1 MNYRHAFHAGNF
13 ADVLKHA
20 VLCRILQH
28 LRGKPS
34 AFRVID
40 SHGGAGLYDLTG
52 DEASRGGEWRGGIE
66 RLRLAALAPHEREL
80 FAPYLDTVAA
90 FNAGGGLSTYPGSP
104 MIARA
109 WLRADDRLIACEIEP
124 EAAAALGANLR
135 GERRAKAVCVDGWTA
150 LAAYVPPKER
160 RGVVLIDPPFEELE
174 DFARLAE
181 RLTTAHRKWP
191 TGIYGLWYP
200 IKDGPEPERLARQLR
215 RLRLAKVLRAELRLA
230 PPRPGALLGATGLIV
245 VNPPWTLPE
254 ELATMLTTLARV
266 LADSNRGGFRLDWL
280 SNENQSAQ

>member
-109 WLRADDRLIACEIEP
+109 WLRAGDRLIACELES
-124 EAAAALGANLR
+124 EAAGALGENLR
-135 GERRAKAVCVDGWTA
+135 GERRGQ
-150 LAAYVPPKER
+150 
-160 RGVVLIDPPFEELE
+160 GGGLE
-174 DFARLAE
+174 GA
-181 RLTTAHRKWP
+181 
-191 TGIYGLWYP
+191 
-200 IKDGPEPERLARQLR
+200 
-215 RLRLAKVLRAELRLA
+215 A
-230 PPRPGALLGATGLIV
+230 PPP
-245 VNPPWTLPE
+245 
-254 ELATMLTTLARV
+254 
-266 LADSNRGGFRLDWL
+266 
-280 SNENQSAQ
+280 